1 MKRILL
7 VAAVAMT
14 PIAMFGQQSPAP
26 KTPTQTQIPCL
37 AAQQPFIPIPVLQSS
52 GGRLRATMVL
62 TTEQQRMTFR
72 YPLVNSTGATVK
84 PGDPGSFIACFPQ
97 WVRAFRSPDAV
108 PPFPSA
114 PPQVAGKP
122 AVYLDPMSGPTLRAR
137 VGEVIE
143 LTLLND
149 IDPVKFGDSI
159 DKGDTGDC
167 DQTFPSKNASL
178 DPKAPFSY
186 PGTPDHG
193 GDTYPNCFHGSTTA
207 NIHFHGTHTNPNT
220 TGDNVFLEVVSSLR
234 IKGEPPLTPA
244 AASAKFDDFYKRC
257 EAQLLTGPH
266 VEYPR
271 AWSDLGGDYT
281 ADQKRL
287 LQAFDSQPGHGKPLW
302 PVDETQLNTGLWPQY
317 YASYY
322 PYCFRLAPPV
332 ASASAAAAPQTADH
346 STHGAGSAELN
357 PSTPTILGQNA
368 PNDNRPLIM
377 GQAPGTHWYHAHK
390 HGSTTID
397 ASNGMSGAFII
408 EGQYDDDINAV
419 YGTNWTRTQPVLV
432 INQFG
437 VTPNLMT
444 GGPTHGQD
452 KGPDFS
458 VNGRMNPVVKIQPGE
473 VQMWRIVNTSGR
485 AGAYFNAPP
494 AGFHWW
500 QLAQD
505 GVQFKRANYDASK
518 DRPFLL
524 AAGNRADILI
534 QAPSTGCQGMATSCQ
549 SSIIVQN
556 EVDPSDLPT
565 ANKMSLVTLQM
576 SNVPKVMP
584 VFAPDDKNFPAD
596 LADIENKDVQGTKNI
611 NFATNGF
618 GLPTKFAKHTI
629 NGKQFDGHTGVAVLL
644 NSVEEWTIS
653 NSSLGIAHPFHIHI
667 NPFQVTQ
674 VFDPNATLPGT
685 TTAKYVT
692 DKMAATSASQC
703 FIDPFNLTAP
713 PVHIDPT
720 THNPTTPCDPPP
732 PTPQPRIWWD
742 VFPIPSGLGAVMA
755 DGKTPINDPT
765 TGLQIIVPG
774 YFKMRSRFVD
784 YSGYFVIHCHIL
796 AHEDRGM
803 MTVVTVTPLTT
814 PYSHH

>member
-1 MKRILL
+1 MRRTLI
-7 VAAVAMT
+7 VAAVLVMMPLAML
-14 PIAMFGQQSPAP
+14 AQQSPAP

-37 AAQQPFIPIPVLQSS
+37 SQQQPLKIIPELRSS
-52 GGRLRATMVL
+52 GGKLRATMVL

-72 YPLVNSTGATVK
+72 YPLVNASGATVK
-84 PGDPGSFIACFPQ
+84 PGDPGSAIACFPQ

-108 PPFPSA
+108 PAFPSA
-114 PPQVAGKP
+114 PQQVAGQP

-137 VGEVIE
+137 VGDVIE
-143 LTLLND
+143 LTLLNQ
-149 IDPVKFGDSI
+149 IDPSKFGASI
-159 DKGDTGDC
+159 DRGDTGDC

-207 NIHFHGTHTNPNT
+207 NIHFHGTHTNPNS

-244 AASAKFDDFYKRC
+244 AANARFDDFYKRC
-257 EAQLLTGPH
+257 EAQLLAGTH
-266 VEYPR
+266 SQYPFTW
-271 AWSDLGGDYT
+271 ADLGTDYT
-281 ADQKRL
+281 NDQQRL
-287 LQAFDSQPGHGKPLW
+287 LQKFDGQPGVGQPLW
-302 PVDETQLNTGLWPQY
+302 PKDQQQLAAGVWPQY

-322 PYCFRLAPPV
+322 PYCFRTAPAVASIPSAPGAPP
-332 ASASAAAAPQTADH
+332 P
-346 STHGAGSAELN
+346 
-357 PSTPTILGQNA
+357 P
-368 PNDNRPLIM
+368 IM

-408 EGQYDDDINAV
+408 EGQYDDDINGV

-437 VTPNLMT
+437 VAPNLMT

-458 VNGRMNPVVKIQPGE
+458 VNGRMNPIVKIQPGE

-485 AGAYFNAPP
+485 AGALFNGPP

-518 DRPFLL
+518 DQPFLL

-534 QAPSTGCQGMATSCQ
+534 QAPATGCPQ
-549 SSIIVQN
+549 SAINCFSSVTVQN
-556 EVDPSDLPT
+556 EVDPSDIPT
-565 ANKMSLVTLQM
+565 ANKMSLITLQM

-584 VFAPDDKNFPAD
+584 VFAPNDANFPKD
-596 LADIENKDVQGTKNI
+596 LADIETKDVQGTKNI
-611 NFATNGF
+611 NFATSAF

-644 NSVEEWTIS
+644 NTTEEWTVS
-653 NSSLGIAHPFHIHI
+653 NSTLGIAHPFHIHI

-674 VFDPNATLPGT
+674 VFDPNVKVPGT
-685 TTAKYVT
+685 ATPKYVT
-692 DKMAATSASQC
+692 DRSAITVPAQQC
-703 FIDPFNLTAP
+703 FIDPSLNAP
-713 PVHIDPT
+713 PVRIPDPN
-720 THNPTTPCDPPP
+720 NPTVTVPCDPPP
-732 PTPQPRIWWD
+732 MTPQPRIWWD
-742 VFPIPSGLGAVMA
+742 VFPIPSGLLATNA
-755 DGKTPINDPT
+755 AGKSIDKNGNVLPVDANGNVISPD
-765 TGLQIIVPG
+765 LQVIVPG

-784 YSGYFVIHCHIL
+784 YSGYYVIHCHIL

-803 MTVVTVTPLTT
+803 MTVVEVTPLV
-814 PYSHH
+814 PPFQHH

>member
-1 MKRILL
+1 MKRILIL
-7 VAAVAMT
+7 LAIVML
-14 PIAMFGQQSPAP
+14 PIAIFAQQSPAP

-37 AAQQPFIPIPVLQSS
+37 AQQQPLIVIPELRSS
-52 GGRLRATMVL
+52 AGRLRATMVL

-84 PGDPGSFIACFPQ
+84 PGDTGSFIACFPQ

-108 PPFPSA
+108 PAFPSA
-114 PPQVAGKP
+114 PAQVDGKP
-122 AVYLDPMSGPTLRAR
+122 AVYLDPMSGPTLRAH
-137 VGEVIE
+137 VGDVIE
-143 LTLLND
+143 LTLLNL

-159 DKGDTGDC
+159 DRGDTGDC

-207 NIHFHGTHTNPNT
+207 NIHFHGTHTNPNS

-234 IKGEPPLTPA
+234 IKGETPLTPA
-244 AASAKFDDFYKRC
+244 AASARFDDFYKRC
-257 EAQLLTGPH
+257 EANLLAGTH
-266 VEYPR
+266 SQYPFK
-271 AWSDLGGDYT
+271 WSDLGTDYT
-281 ADQKRL
+281 NDQQRL
-287 LQAFDSQPGHGKPLW
+287 LQKFDSQPGVGQPLW
-302 PVDETQLNTGLWPQY
+302 PKDQEQLAANVWPQY

-322 PYCFRLAPPV
+322 PYCFRLPPPV
-332 ASASAAAAPQTADH
+332 ASIPAAPADPH
-346 STHGAGSAELN
+346 A
-357 PSTPTILGQNA
+357 A
-368 PNDNRPLIM
+368 PPLVM
-377 GQAPGTHWYHAHK
+377 SQAPGTHWYHAHK

-408 EGQYDDDINAV
+408 EGKYDDDINAV

-437 VTPNLMT
+437 VSPNLMT

-458 VNGRMNPVVKIQPGE
+458 VNGRMNPIVKIQPGE

-485 AGAYFNAPP
+485 AGAYFVGPP
-494 AGFHWW
+494 SGFHWW

-505 GVQFKRANYDASK
+505 GVQFRRANYEGSK
-518 DRPFLL
+518 DQPFLL

-534 QAPSTGCQGMATSCQ
+534 QAPSTGCQGMATKCQ
-549 SSIIVQN
+549 IAVQVQN
-556 EVDPSDLPT
+556 DVDPSDLAT
-565 ANKMSLVTLQM
+565 ANKTSIVTLEM
-576 SNVPKVMP
+576 SNVAKVMP
-584 VFAPDDKNFPAD
+584 VFAPDDANFPKD
-596 LADIENKDVQGTKNI
+596 LADIQTVQGTKTI
-611 NFATNGF
+611 AFATNAF
-618 GLPTKFAKHTI
+618 GLPTKFGKHTI

-644 NSVEEWTIS
+644 NTIEEWTIT
-653 NSSLGIAHPFHIHI
+653 NASLGISHPFHIHI

-674 VFDPNATLPGT
+674 VFDPNVTLPGT
-685 TTAKYVT
+685 TTPKYVT
-692 DKMAATSASQC
+692 DKAAATSAAQC
-703 FIDPFNLTAP
+703 FIDPFNLDAP

-720 THNPTTPCDPPP
+720 THTPTTPCDPPP
-732 PTPQPRIWWD
+732 MTPQPRIWWD
-742 VFPIPSGLGAVMA
+742 VFPIPSGLAAVAA
-755 DGKTPINDPT
+755 DGKTPIVDPT
-765 TGLQIIVPG
+765 TQQQIIVPG

-784 YSGYFVIHCHIL
+784 YSGYYVIHCHIL

-803 MTVVTVTPLTT
+803 MTVVEVTPMT
-814 PYSHH
+814 PPFQHH